1 MIDWFCWLGILP
13 IKLLFPFNCEGA
25 LICPVAFVL
34 AVEETER
41 NFLPSTTA
49 IPSAFVL
56 SVFAMVTIIAVGSFF
71 VSVPFSLALV
81 TVSVLS
87 GSLFGYVVHCSFL
100 PRLIGVPWFRMGPLA
115 ASRFLLLVLFLEP
128 SPLRPVGYAIFL
140 HYLEQLRDCLWL
152 TPGYV
157 FPAWS
162 QIDPLHHR
170 IDDALVGNIWC
181 SCAKLHDTLKIFLQ
195 GHASLP

>member
-1 MIDWFCWLGILP
+1 
-13 IKLLFPFNCEGA
+13 
-25 LICPVAFVL
+25 
-34 AVEETER
+34 
-41 NFLPSTTA
+41 
-49 IPSAFVL
+49 
-56 SVFAMVTIIAVGSFF
+56 
-71 VSVPFSLALV
+71 
-81 TVSVLS
+81 
-87 GSLFGYVVHCSFL
+87 
-100 PRLIGVPWFRMGPLA
+100 MGPLA
-115 ASRFLLLVLFLEP
+115 ASRLLLVLLLEP
-128 SPLRPVGYAIFL
+128 SPLRMVEYAIFL
-140 HYLEQLRDCLWL
+140 YYLEQLRDCLRL